1 MCYGHKLCRAAVC
14 FRRSVAADQPPL
26 LHTLPPH
33 TQAANAGSW
42 GATKPHKGLR
52 PRDSNVPVVSQQ
64 AAAAAAEKPAAAGRS
79 MSQLL
84 QSRSEAAVSGGK
96 TKKQC
101 VPALPDIDTA
111 DAADPLNATD
121 FVADIFSYYKRVEPQ
136 LRVAP
141 DYMTRQVGGW
151 DWWVVRRVA
160 ELLALRL
167 CLRMC
172 ANPYHLLPCCRP
184 TSTTRCGP
192 SSLTGWWTCTSSSRC
207 GSLGRPVPGW
217 RGVWLLTFPRP
228 PSCCAL
234 LACPGLLPNLPAGPP
249 SPNPTTLTDACA
261 RHTSCLLPLVLRRPP
276 PAAPFLPTR
285 LPSPQLM
292 PETLYL
298 TVNLIDRFL
307 EAKQVTRKHL
317 QLVGVTAMLVA
328 SKYEEIWA
336 PEVRWGAAC
345 WAEGRAAE
353 CLCLSRCL
361 ECGPSLA
368 HFSQCSMPAICLSL
382 PACIASHRPLLPSR
396 IALAGAG
403 FCVHLRPRLHP
414 RPDPQHGEDHA
425 QRAALQPHRAQ

>member
-328 SKYEEIWA
+328 SKYEEIYA
-336 PEVRWGAAC
+336 PQVRWAGTKGVTRSWPGGRPGVEPVGLMDGTCWPRAGRSTAWKADTMVPAPLSSAGGGVLLHHRQHLHARAGAPLG
-345 WAEGRAAE
+345 GRHG
-353 CLCLSRCL
+353 LQVS
-361 ECGPSLA
+361 GSLA
-368 HFSQCSMPAICLSL
+368 W
-382 PACIASHRPLLPSR
+382 
-396 IALAGAG
+396 ALA
-403 FCVHLRPRLHP
+403 
-414 RPDPQHGEDHA
+414 
-425 QRAALQPHRAQ
+425 AL